1 MAASRSLALMTK
13 PTHSYSLMSSATSQP
28 SYGAWTRACW
38 TSFDLTDEGTFRLKQ
53 FGEQTGPEILERGYP
68 VLSETLESEAFAEH
82 AIEGVAD
89 PQKYVQPQPRSFARL
104 WKPSVIV

>member
-1 MAASRSLALMTK
+1 MTK
-13 PTHSYSLMSSATSQP
+13 PTHSYSLMNSATSQP